1 MKRFFMNL
9 IPIVTYWVVFLL
21 GYFIVLI
28 GDLPTAYWTI
38 PLLAVLLIIEVII
51 GYFIELK
58 KIGWGV
64 FVLGVQLSF
73 CSLVQIVPL
82 PNSIFTDASSTFFSI
97 GNFVYSNVFTY
108 DDNLQ
113 LNIAKSILSIFILIV
128 PFFIGSF
135 LRKRIQNKQGE

>member
-1 MKRFFMNL
+1 MNL
-9 IPIVTYWVVFLL
+9 IPIVTYWVVFVL

-51 GYFIELK
+51 GYFIGLK
-58 KIGWGV
+58 KSVWGV
-64 FVLGVQLSF
+64 FVLGVQLSI
-73 CSLVQIVPL
+73 CALVQIVPL
-82 PNSIFTDASSTFFSI
+82 PNSIFTDTSDTFFSI

-108 DDNLQ
+108 DDNLR
-113 LNIAKSILSIFILIV
+113 LNIAKSILSVFILIV

-135 LRKRIQNKQGE
+135 IRKRFPNKHSE